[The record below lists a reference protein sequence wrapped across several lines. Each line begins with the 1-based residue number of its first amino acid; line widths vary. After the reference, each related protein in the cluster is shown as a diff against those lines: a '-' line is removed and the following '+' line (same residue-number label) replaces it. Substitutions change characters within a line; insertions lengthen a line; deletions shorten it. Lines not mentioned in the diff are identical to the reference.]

1 MPESEVTAVKS
12 KYLALS
18 AMFAALTALC
28 AWLSLPLGSV
38 TFTLQS
44 VSVALCLLLLGGKW
58 GTVSILVYLLLGA
71 AGLPVFS
78 GFRGG
83 IVMLLGPTGGF
94 LVGFLAM
101 ALVYWVATALFGEK
115 CHLWALMI
123 GQLLCY
129 FLGTL
134 WVMDTYVK
142 QGGSASFGAVM
153 LLTVAPYLLPDAAK
167 LTLAWLLAKR
177 LHRRLHI

>member
-1 MPESEVTAVKS
+1 MAESEVTAVKS

-18 AMFAALTALC
+18 ALFSALTALC

-44 VSVALCLLLLGGKW
+44 FSVTLCLLLLGGKW

-83 IVMLLGPTGGF
+83 IGMLLGPTGGF
-94 LVGFLAM
+94 LAGFLTM
-101 ALVYWVATALFGEK
+101 ALLYWLIISLFGEK
-115 CHLWALMI
+115 CRLFALI
-123 GQLLCY
+123 AGQLLCY
-129 FLGTL
+129 ICGTT
-134 WVMDTYVK
+134 WFAFST
-142 QGGSASFGAVM
+142 GSGIPAALM
-153 LLTVAPYLLPDAAK
+153 LCVVPYLLPDGVK
-167 LTLAWLLAKR
+167 LTLSWLLAKR
-177 LHRRLHI
+177 LRRRMQI

>member
-44 VSVALCLLLLGGKW
+44 VSVTLCLLLLGGKW

-83 IVMLLGPTGGF
+83 ISMLLGPTGGF

-115 CHLWALMI
+115 CRLLALI
-123 GQLLCY
+123 FGQLLCY

-134 WVMDTYVK
+134 TQEGRGEIDIIEYCAK
-142 QGGSASFGAVM
+142 Q
-153 LLTVAPYLLPDAAK
+153 
-167 LTLAWLLAKR
+167 
-177 LHRRLHI
+177 

>member
-18 AMFAALTALC
+18 ALFAALTALC

-44 VSVALCLLLLGGKW
+44 FSVALCLLLLGGKW

-83 IVMLLGPTGGF
+83 ISMLLGPTGGF

-101 ALVYWVATALFGEK
+101 ALLFWLITAILGEK
-115 CHLWALMI
+115 CRFFALLF

-129 FLGTL
+129 GC
-134 WVMDTYVK
+134 
-142 QGGSASFGAVM
+142 GAAWFAFSTGNGIFPALM
-153 LLTVAPYLLPDAAK
+153 LCIVPYLLPDGVK

-177 LHRRLHI
+177 LRRRMQI